1 MPKLTH
7 PLTGQVIE
15 VPADTADEWTAAGW
29 LPEPTDTTQDATA
42 PAIER
47 KKVTP

>member
-15 VPADTADEWTAAGW
+15 VPDATADDWTAAGW
-29 LPEPTDTTQDATA
+29 LPEATDTTKDATA
-42 PAIER
+42 PTT
-47 KKVTP
+47 KKKGVTP